1 MTEKDNRFYKHLRKC
16 ISKIDEF
23 GEMTIS
29 PSMYPNFIAPFVPF
43 RSTIFGCTFD
53 CVPDCIIQTDGSLCV
68 GLIDFI
74 SFFDDYDSVF
84 QFQYGSIKRRCENT
98 IFQQK
103 QRLISQ
109 CFC

>member
-74 SFFDDYDSVF
+74 SFFDDYDSVEKALF
-84 QFQYGSIKRRCENT
+84 NHFNIDEDE
-98 IFQQK
+98 
-103 QRLISQ
+103 
-109 CFC
+109 